1 MQHSAFPEAVVPQ
14 CSRVMCTWL
23 HGGLPAGA
31 PAVFFSPAGQK
42 DKVFSEG
49 LTTHRALLED
59 EDQSHLV
66 FFKLLIFW
74 IVGR

>member
-49 LTTHRALLED
+49 LTTHRA
-59 EDQSHLV
+59 V
-66 FFKLLIFW
+66 R
-74 IVGR
+74 GRGSVSPCLF